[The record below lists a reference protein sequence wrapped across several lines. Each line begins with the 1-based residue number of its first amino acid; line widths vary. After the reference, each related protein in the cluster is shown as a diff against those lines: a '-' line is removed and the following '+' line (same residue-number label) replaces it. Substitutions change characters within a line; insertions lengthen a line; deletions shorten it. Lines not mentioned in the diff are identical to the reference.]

1 VAAVQVQFGLILVT
15 NNLLSVNLPLG
26 TSPVSAGSGGNLRSL
41 PVEEVLVRT
50 NTPATLEKIR
60 TLMGAYTAAAGSSN
74 APETFGE
81 VASTRAATYSEIE
94 TIALAVVAVAVLT
107 AGCSLAVAVGGGLM
121 ERKRPFTLL
130 RVTGVQLRVLNR
142 VVLLETVLPLTL
154 TAVIAAAAGLGTAAS
169 ILRTLGPKVGSL
181 TLPGHG
187 YFLTLG
193 CALVASLAVLLVTL
207 PLLKR
212 ITVPEEV
219 RFE

>member
-1 VAAVQVQFGLILVT
+1 
-15 NNLLSVNLPLG
+15 
-26 TSPVSAGSGGNLRSL
+26 VS
-41 PVEEVLVRT
+41 EVLVRT
-50 NTPATLEKIR
+50 NSPATLEKIR
-60 TLMGAYTAAAGSSN
+60 TLMDAYLAAAGSSN
-74 APETFGE
+74 VPETFGE

-94 TIALAVVAVAVLT
+94 TIALAVVAVTLVT

-154 TAVIAAAAGLGTAAS
+154 TAVIAAAAGLGTSAS
-169 ILRTLGPKVGSL
+169 ILQTLGPKVGSL
-181 TLPGHG
+181 TLPGHA
-187 YFLTLG
+187 YFLTVG